1 MLSPLIQYAGYQ
13 ASQLNSV
20 SQFLPLQKKKK
31 EGKEKKRNDNFHT
44 LRPQEA
50 TEL

>member
-1 MLSPLIQYAGYQ
+1 MLSPLIQYAGYW

-20 SQFLPLQKKKK
+20 SQFLPLRKRK
-31 EGKEKKRNDNFHT
+31 EKEKKRNDNFHT
-44 LRPQEA
+44 SRPQEA